1 MRIKELLILILF
13 SSIFV
18 NTQTVVQKHITAEDG
33 LISDQVRCVFE
44 DSQGYIWFAT
54 NKGVSRWDGSEFV
67 NFNEDNGLVSS
78 IVFDITEGTD
88 GTIYFANFGIK
99 GINSLKD
106 GIFDTLFAEANS
118 QLRFISHVNANYD
131 GSLILAAQD
140 GITLYDNGVLLN
152 LHQLYNIE
160 PYPFYNKHISNKG
173 DVYFATGN
181 GVIKYSNKK
190 IKKIIEGSSG
200 KKLFTLSMATDKND
214 NLWYATEEG
223 VFILENGNSK
233 KIPSIQKNI
242 TKQINH
248 FIITSKNIPLF
259 ATDSGLMEILP
270 DYSTSF
276 LTTKNGLTS
285 NKIWRLY
292 ETANGSIFLI
302 SSVSGIDIYNYSKFT
317 NYNMDNGL
325 AGNSVLNILID
336 DGVKYIST
344 ENGLTI
350 FDKNKVSILDK
361 SVKYGYDK
369 LLTLSKYK
377 KGEVL
382 IGSHSGIDIY
392 RGGKLSPI
400 LEFEQTR
407 DIQHQGKNYVQS
419 IATFNDSI
427 LYVASYKGVYRI
439 ENDKFSIIT
448 KKDGLLSSFVNTI
461 YVTHDKSVVFGYH
474 GRGISIYKNNE
485 YTHYTEDDG
494 LPDNNV
500 LSLSETN
507 DNLLL
512 IGSESGGLAILN
524 NGRFDTVTVED
535 GLTSNEIRAIA
546 EDAHDNIY
554 LTTPIGVNVLNI
566 YNDRYFIRTITK
578 EDGLIGN
585 DCNYNSLFIDDSNNV
600 WIGTTSGLSKY
611 NAASDP
617 PLSSASP
624 VKFVGYDI
632 YNEPQLLNPSYN
644 HLDLEY
650 DQNYLN
656 FKYSCIN
663 TTAPKK
669 IIYHYKLSG
678 VDKDWVESKNT
689 SVQYTSLNDGEYTF
703 SVKSRNEWGYWSEP
717 AQLSLII
724 NPAWWETWWFYSL
737 SAISIA
743 LLIAFLASYRYRHL
757 LAVEKVRT
765 KISADLHDSIGSGLT
780 EITFLSEMV
789 KYQIKQNENPEKGLD
804 NITGISKTLIDD
816 MKDIVWL
823 VNPSKDSLKDLFNRL
838 QDSYQEVLRFSDIS
852 LLINGIE
859 KLSKVKLPIAYR
871 QNIFLMFK
879 EAINNSIKYSEC
891 KNIVLNVNTDYGKL
905 DVEFKDDGKGFDMDN
920 TKMGNGIHNIKKRA
934 KLVNGTVTIDSNI
947 GQGTHIKFAGN
958 FNKLKI
964 TEL

>member
-1 MRIKELLILILF
+1 MRIKNLLIVILL
-13 SSIFV
+13 SSISV

-33 LISDQVRCVFE
+33 LISDQVRCIFE

-54 NKGVSRWDGSEFV
+54 NKGVSRWDGTEFT
-67 NFNEDNGLVSS
+67 NYNEDNGLVSS
-78 IVFDITEGTD
+78 IVFDITEGPD
-88 GTIYFANFGIK
+88 RTIYFANFGIK
-99 GINSLKD
+99 GINSIKD
-106 GIFDTLFAEANS
+106 GIFDTLFTEDNSTIRFTSLVHANS
-118 QLRFISHVNANYD
+118 DS
-131 GSLILAAQD
+131 SLILAAQD
-140 GITLYDNGVLLN
+140 GINLYDNGVLLN

-160 PYPFYNKHISNKG
+160 PEPFYNKHIDKNG
-173 DVYFATGN
+173 DVYFSTGN
-181 GVIKYSNKK
+181 GIIKYSNKK
-190 IKKIIEGSSG
+190 IEKIIEGTTER
-200 KKLFTLSMATDKND
+200 KLFTLSTATDKDN

-223 VFILENGNSK
+223 VFIIENGNPK
-233 KIPSIQKNI
+233 KITSIKKNI
-242 TKQINH
+242 TKQIDH
-248 FIITSKNIPLF
+248 FIITSKDIPLF

-270 DYSTSF
+270 DHSTKF
-276 LTTKNGLTS
+276 LTTENGLTS

-292 ETANGSIFLI
+292 ETNNGSIYLI
-302 SSVSGIDIYNYSKFT
+302 SAVSGIDIYNYSKFT
-317 NYNMDNGL
+317 NYTKKNGL
-325 AGNSVLNILID
+325 AGNSVLNILIV

-350 FDKNKVSILDK
+350 FDDSKVSILDK
-361 SVKYGYDK
+361 SVQYGYEK

-392 RGGKLSPI
+392 RDGKLSPI

-407 DIQHQGKNYVQS
+407 NVQHQGKNYVQS
-419 IATFNDSI
+419 IAAYDDSTI
-427 LYVASYKGVYRI
+427 YVASYKGVYRI
-439 ENDKFSIIT
+439 VNKTVSIIT

-461 YVTHDKSVVFGYH
+461 YVTNDKSVVFGYH
-474 GRGISIYKNNE
+474 GMGISIYKNNE
-485 YTHYTEDDG
+485 YTHYTEDEG

-512 IGSESGGLAILN
+512 IGSERGGLAILN
-524 NGRFDTVTVED
+524 NGEFDTVTVKS
-535 GLTSNEIRAIA
+535 GLTSNEIRAIT
-546 EDAHDNIY
+546 EDSNGNIY
-554 LTTPIGVNVLNI
+554 LSTPIGVNVLNI
-566 YNDRYFIRTITK
+566 YNHRYFIRTLMK

-600 WIGTTSGLSKY
+600 WIGTTSGLSQYNPKY
-611 NAASDP
+611 DP

-632 YNEPQLLNPSYN
+632 YNKPQILNKSQSTLN
-644 HLDLEY
+644 LEY

-663 TTAPKK
+663 TSAPHK
-669 IIYHYKLSG
+669 IIYQYKLTG
-678 VDKDWVESKNT
+678 VDKDWVESKNN
-689 SVQYTSLNDGEYTF
+689 SVQYTSLNDGNYIFE
-703 SVKSRNEWGYWSEP
+703 VKARNEWGYWSEP
-717 AQLSLII
+717 AQLSFII

-743 LLIAFLASYRYRHL
+743 LLIAFIASYRYRHL

-789 KYQIKQNENPEKGLD
+789 KYQFKQNENPEKGLD

-920 TKMGNGIHNIKKRA
+920 TKMGNGINNIKKRA
-934 KLVNGTVTIDSNI
+934 KLVNGTVTIDSSI
-947 GQGTHIKFAGN
+947 GQGTQIKFAGN
-958 FNKLKI
+958 FRKLKI